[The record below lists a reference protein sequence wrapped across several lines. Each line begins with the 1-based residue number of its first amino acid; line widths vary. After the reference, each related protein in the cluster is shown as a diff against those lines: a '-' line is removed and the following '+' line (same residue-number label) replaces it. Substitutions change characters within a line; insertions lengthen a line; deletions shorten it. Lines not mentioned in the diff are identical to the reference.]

1 MSPAPRIMTDRPII
15 FSAPMVRA
23 LLEGRKS
30 QTRRVLK
37 PQPWL
42 SMAKKWNWEPTGKR
56 PFCTWWDGPPY
67 IQITDALPMDQ
78 APWAIGDRLW
88 VRETWWPC
96 DERIMAERWR
106 GGIVYKADGGHDE
119 MRRRWRSPIHLPRW
133 ASRLTLEV
141 TGVKVERLQEIGGA
155 DAIAEGCVV
164 VGNSPPPLDQFA
176 DLWNAIYGPGAWD
189 KNPWVYALTFNAMI

>member
-1 MSPAPRIMTDRPII
+1 MTDRPII
-15 FSAPMVRA
+15 FSAPMIRA

-42 SMAKKWNWEPTGKR
+42 SMAKKWNWEPAGKKR
-56 PFCTWWDGPPY
+56 QFCTWWDGPPY
-67 IQITDALPMDQ
+67 IQITDAVARDNVGR
-78 APWAIGDRLW
+78 AIGDRLW
-88 VRETWWPC
+88 VRESFSRRSGCPEWQPWY
-96 DERIMAERWR
+96 W
-106 GGIVYKADGGHDE
+106 ADGIPPHGQWE
-119 MRRRWRSPIHLPRW
+119 GRKPSIHMPRW

-141 TGVKVERLQEIGGA
+141 TGVKVERLQEIGGE
-155 DAIAEGCVV
+155 DAIAEGCAV

-189 KNPWVYALTFNAMI
+189 KNPWVYALAFKVHKIPHPPPESS